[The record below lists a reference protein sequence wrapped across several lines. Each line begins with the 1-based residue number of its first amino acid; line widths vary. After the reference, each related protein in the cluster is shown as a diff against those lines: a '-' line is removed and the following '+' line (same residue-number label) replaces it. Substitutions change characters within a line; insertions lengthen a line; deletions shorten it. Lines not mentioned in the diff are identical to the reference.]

1 LLSSLKS
8 MDSPK
13 REGFALKSSTVLK
26 VHPVAVT
33 CERLKSPKPPFGGRK
48 SGTPKNPKARK
59 DRSRSPRRSKSPSG
73 PRSLEGC
80 KDSGRN
86 SCFSEREALRPSQES
101 RCLTVG
107 RILKSLKTWG
117 LLREEEKPRRVSATK
132 SPRGNQRPHAQRKP
146 NKQFTAG
153 DLVLRWAYSSSLHL
167 RVFREELRKVPPFPL
182 KPQGTG
188 GSACYGEFE
197 SPRRNTASGSSS
209 FPQGLPH
216 PWIVERCNRT
226 FREGSLVLWFHHK
239 KRTEEVE
246 KRKRRDSS
254 LGRGSLGGA
263 ERYWTFQ
270 VSHMMWTYTP
280 VGCPPRSQSGF
291 LVLPPSS
298 PSPQR

>member
-1 LLSSLKS
+1 
-8 MDSPK
+8 
-13 REGFALKSSTVLK
+13 LKSSTVLK

-59 DRSRSPRRSKSPSG
+59 DRSRRPKKIRKPQWT
-73 PRSLEGC
+73 PELAEGIQ
-80 KDSGRN
+80 R
-86 SCFSEREALRPSQES
+86 LQEEF
-101 RCLTVG
+101 L
-107 RILKSLKTWG
+107 
-117 LLREEEKPRRVSATK
+117 LLRKGSFPSSSGERVSLPLPPPWGGSSGTSKPGVSSKRRETEEGFSPK

-153 DLVLRWAYSSSLHL
+153 DLVLRWAYSSLHAQAME
-167 RVFREELRKVPPFPL
+167 FSQGVPRGTPKGTPFPL
-182 KPQGTG
+182 KPGGTG

-209 FPQGLPH
+209 FLQGLPH

-254 LGRGSLGGA
+254 LGRGALGGA

>member
-1 LLSSLKS
+1 
-8 MDSPK
+8 
-13 REGFALKSSTVLK
+13 LKSSTVLK

-59 DRSRSPRRSKSPSG
+59 EDPEDPKRSRSPSG
-73 PRSLEGC
+73 PRSLRREF

-86 SCFSEREALRPSQES
+86 SCFFEREAFHPPQE
-101 RCLTVG
+101 RGFHCLFLHRGEDPQVPQNPESPQRG
-107 RILKSLKTWG
+107 
-117 LLREEEKPRRVSATK
+117 EKPRRVSATK

-153 DLVLRWAYSSSLHL
+153 DLVLRWAYSSLHAQAM
-167 RVFREELRKVPPFPL
+167 ESSQGVPRGTPKGTPFPL
-182 KPQGTG
+182 KPGGTG

-209 FPQGLPH
+209 FLQGLPH

-254 LGRGSLGGA
+254 LGRGALGGA